1 MAASRFDFGD
11 LSRILKDCAGVEPE
25 DAFDGEALDAT
36 FDELGY
42 DSVILMETLARI
54 TREYRVTLEDD
65 AVTGD
70 TTPRRLIDL
79 VNAG

>member
-11 LSRILKDCAGVEPE
+11 LSRILKECAGVEPE